1 MNINRFLR
9 WNAWKLR
16 YPGNMFSCPFCH
28 KQFGKFI
35 PYVNRYE
42 ISVRAD
48 IISGQTIAAHSCPYC
63 LSGDRERM
71 LYFFIQQRKGL
82 LTSKAILHFAP
93 ERNVYSLISSADY
106 KEYICADLNPENYCY
121 PAKQIKKIDVTNI
134 DYPDES
140 FDIVVCNHV
149 LEHIPDDKRAMREI
163 FRVLKQSG
171 VAILLV
177 PIGGKLANT
186 YEDTSKLTEEERSEA
201 FGQLDHV
208 RIYAESDYMERL
220 QSAGFEVEANKV
232 RMSAEEIMKYGIN
245 SKEKLYICIKS
256 WQCN

>member
-1 MNINRFLR
+1 MLR
-9 WNAWKLR
+9 WNAWRLR
-16 YPGNMFSCPFCH
+16 YPGRNCSCPYCH

-35 PYVNRYE
+35 PYLNPYE

-63 LSGDRERM
+63 LSDNRERT
-71 LYFFIQQRKGL
+71 LYFFIQQRREF

-93 ERNVYSLISSADY
+93 ERNVYALISSADY
-106 KEYICADLNPENYCY
+106 KEYICADLNPENYYY
-121 PAKQIKKIDVTNI
+121 PPKQIKKIDITNI

-163 FRVLKQSG
+163 CRVLKQSG

-177 PIGGKLANT
+177 PIGGKLTNT
-186 YEDTSKLTEEERSEA
+186 YEDPSKVTEEERSVA

-208 RIYAESDYMERL
+208 RIYAENDYIERL
-220 QSAGFEVEANKV
+220 QLAGFEVEASKV
-232 RMSAEEIMKYGIN
+232 GMSAEEIIRYGIN
-245 SKEKLYICIKS
+245 CKEKLYLCMKR
-256 WQCN
+256 